1 MEELFWAVCYLAE
14 LRGLGWGWR
23 QGGTIRGGGSRRV
36 VFGAPVL
43 TSSIRSGVALLAD
56 GSDLTP
62 YQGAPSVIM
71 RFNGITV
78 SADCRVT
85 CLW

>member
-1 MEELFWAVCYLAE
+1 M
-14 LRGLGWGWR
+14 
-23 QGGTIRGGGSRRV
+23 RV

-56 GSDLTP
+56 GSDLTV
-62 YQGAPSVIM
+62 YQGAPSVIT

-78 SADCRVT
+78 SADYRVT
-85 CLW
+85 CIW

>member
-1 MEELFWAVCYLAE
+1 MGVAAG
-14 LRGLGWGWR
+14 RDH
-23 QGGTIRGGGSRRV
+23 RGGRSRRV

-56 GSDLTP
+56 GSDLTA
-62 YQGAPSVIM
+62 YQGASNVIT

-85 CLW
+85 CIW